1 MSSSASKCV
10 IGNNGEYRFTLEY
23 YPDTTTGSYLVFDE
37 ENLPQLKGYL
47 DFNEPIERITLFNC
61 DLKDSTQKDLI
72 SHGQFLRQC
81 VGLASKYLFHSIIVI
96 KTKNW
101 FYTVE
106 KFNTHVQIRRYDTFE
121 NVKVF
126 NVDPKF
132 IREFPSCG
140 NQQTLGYLVDVI
152 QSEQLVSSPYVLL
165 GANCKHFAACIFEK
179 LTGVTLTVGP
189 RGDILNPC

>member
-1 MSSSASKCV
+1 MSSSALNRV
-10 IGNNGEYRFTLEY
+10 IGINGEYTFTLEY
-23 YPDTTTGSYLVFDE
+23 FPDATKGFYLVLDE

-47 DFNEPIERITLFNC
+47 DFNEPIERISLFNF
-61 DLKDSTQKDLI
+61 DFKDSTQKDLI
-72 SHGQFLRQC
+72 SHGHFLLQC
-81 VGLASKYLFHSIIVI
+81 VGLDCKYLFHSVIVI
-96 KTKNW
+96 KTKNG
-101 FYTVE
+101 FYSVE
-106 KFNTHVQIRRYDTFE
+106 KFSTHVQIRRFDTFE
-121 NVKVF
+121 NPKVF